1 MTKRTS
7 AESMRIA
14 ASKTLSEGGQQY
26 DLNPTYPLQRPKIFD
41 TNERAQMAL
50 DDAYNFVQPYLNNC
64 VTTFNGFPGFPYLA
78 QLSTRAEYRT
88 MAETIGSEI
97 TRKWI
102 EIKSTSEV
110 MDHSEKIKQLV
121 DYMDTLDVREA
132 IKKVATNDCFF
143 GRGHLCIVIDNQ
155 NKEVPLILSPATVPQ
170 GSLKSVVSVDPVWCT
185 PLAYNAL
192 DPTRSDFYRPN
203 KWMML
208 GQEIHASRLLNIV
221 TRELPDMLKPAFNFA
236 GMSLSQLAEPYVN
249 NWLRTRQSVSD
260 LVSNFSITALKTAM
274 DQVLQGDDDGS
285 DIIARAKLFIA
296 MRNNQNLMML
306 DSDREEIVQV
316 NTPLSG
322 LHELQAQA
330 QEHMCSTSR
339 IPAVILT
346 GISPSGLNA
355 SSEGEIRVFYDWI
368 SAQQE
373 AYYRYP
379 IDIIFKVA
387 QLSLFGEIDPDL
399 MFEFVP
405 LYQMSEKE
413 QAEIREIDARVD
425 QVYLSSGVVDA
436 AEVRQKIA
444 TSIDSGYQ
452 GIDVDDVPEQM
463 PNPAQ
468 ENLDDDQEPEQVD
481 AEDESVS
488 KKQHNAMEAAAHGKS
503 TIGIPQSVGQEF
515 VDKDASK

>member
-1 MTKRTS
+1 MKRTKT
-7 AESMRIA
+7 ESLKLA
-14 ASKTLSEGGQQY
+14 AAKAAADPAPKF
-26 DLNPTYPLQRPKIFD
+26 DLNPVYPLKRPVIFD
-41 TNERAQMAL
+41 NHPAAQIAL
-50 DDAYNFVQPYLNNC
+50 DDGYNFVQPYLSTC
-64 VTTFNGFPGFPYLA
+64 VNTFNGFPGFPYLA
-78 QLSTRAEYRT
+78 QLSTRAEYRSLAET
-88 MAETIGSEI
+88 MAGEI

-102 EIKSTSEV
+102 KIKSTSEI
-110 MDHSEKIKQLV
+110 MDHSEKIKELT
-121 DYMDTLDVREA
+121 DFLDTLDLRNVVKT
-132 IKKVATNDCFF
+132 IATNDCLF
-143 GRGHLCIVIDNQ
+143 GRGHLCIVLENQ
-155 NKEVPLILSPATVPQ
+155 NKEVPLILSPATVPL
-170 GSLKSVVSVDPVWCT
+170 GSLKSVNSVDPVWCS

-192 DPTRSDFYRPN
+192 DPTRDDFYRPN

-221 TRELPDMLKPAFNFA
+221 TRQLPDMLKPAFNFA

-260 LVSNFSITALKTAM
+260 LVSNFSITALQTAM
-274 DQVLQGDDDGS
+274 DQILQGDDDGS

-296 MRNNQNLMML
+296 MRNNQNIML
-306 DSDREEIVQV
+306 LDKEREELVQV

-322 LHELQAQA
+322 LDALQAQA
-330 QEHMCSTSR
+330 QEHMCSVSR

-373 AYYRYP
+373 AYYRNP
-379 IDIIFKVA
+379 IDIVFKVA

-399 MFEFVP
+399 VFEFVP

-413 QAEIREIDARVD
+413 RAEIRDIDSRVD
-425 QVYLSSGVVDA
+425 QGYIAAGVVSP

-444 TSIDSGYQ
+444 TSEDSGYQ
-452 GIDVDDVPEQM
+452 GIDVDDVPE
-463 PNPAQ
+463 PAYDPAQ
-468 ENLDDDQEPEQVD
+468 ENLDDQKSEQVD

-488 KKQHNAMEAAAHGKS
+488 KKQHNAMEAAAHGNS
-503 TIGIPQSVGQEF
+503 TLGIPKSVGQEF